1 MSCSQGKTIR
11 PRSPLFFSL
20 LAVNYSL
27 TPPTPLPPKFGAGS
41 GELETG
47 NERQPVSPPRNEL

>member
-27 TPPTPLPPKFGAGS
+27 TPPHPPPPEVRSWKRG
-41 GELETG
+41 TG
-47 NERQPVSPPRNEL
+47 NWKREAAGFAAKK